1 VDPGT
6 GRDVAPGE
14 QGELWCRG
22 PNIMRGYLNNPAATA
37 DTVDED
43 GFLHTG
49 DIVTVDPTGVFRVV
63 DRLKELIKYKGP
75 PGRAPSWRHCCSAT
89 KRWPTPRSSAC
100 PTPNCGE
107 VPQAFVVRRDSH
119 PGLDTDSVL
128 AFVAG
133 RVAPHKKI
141 RLV

>member
-63 DRLKELIKYKGP
+63 DRLKELITY
-75 PGRAPSWRHCCSAT
+75 
-89 KRWPTPRSSAC
+89 
-100 PTPNCGE
+100 
-107 VPQAFVVRRDSH
+107 
-119 PGLDTDSVL
+119 
-128 AFVAG
+128 
-133 RVAPHKKI
+133 
-141 RLV
+141 